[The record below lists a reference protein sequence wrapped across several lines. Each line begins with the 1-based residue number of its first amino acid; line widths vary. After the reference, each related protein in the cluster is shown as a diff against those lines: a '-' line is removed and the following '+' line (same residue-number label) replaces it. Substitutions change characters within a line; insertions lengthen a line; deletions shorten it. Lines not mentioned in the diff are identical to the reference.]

1 MMEYLMRFLQSF
13 SKEEVCLLNKAE
25 LARRF
30 NCDPRTVDR
39 YIKIANGELK
49 PKERTHTYKSKLDDY
64 KETIINKVDNYGCT
78 AMSVYKFIQKKGYT
92 GKYSIVAD
100 FVSKHKDNE
109 IKKATIRFETNPG
122 LQGQVDWKEDLR
134 LVNRK
139 GDEFKVN
146 IFLMVLGYSRYKYI
160 ELTTDRS
167 QNTLFRCLINAFKF
181 YGGVPKEILFDNM
194 KTVVDHAKSSFTST
208 IFNDSFS
215 YFARDACFKPIA
227 CRPYRP
233 QTKGKVESL
242 AKLMDRLKAYNEE
255 FDTWTD
261 LEIIVKNFMYDINN
275 EISQATNERP
285 IDMFYKEKE
294 HLLPKSNLNTLYSYI
309 SDQEDNTVKVN
320 RESMIKYEGR
330 KYSVPIKYIGE
341 RMSVICDDYNNL
353 RIYYNG
359 KFVISHQKTSRP
371 YNYTID
377 TAYEILKSDAM
388 KNNSDD
394 EILTYV
400 KSNLMQLDNKF
411 GDV

>member
-134 LVNRK
+134 LVTRK

-388 KNNSDD
+388 KNSSDD

>member
-1 MMEYLMRFLQSF
+1 MMEYIMRFLKNF

-30 NCDPRTVDR
+30 NCDPRTIDR

-64 KETIINKVDNYGCT
+64 KEIIINKVDNYGCT

-109 IKKATIRFETNPG
+109 TKKATIRFETNPG
-122 LQGQVDWKEDLR
+122 LQGQVDWKEDLK

-139 GDEFKVN
+139 GEEFKVN

-167 QNTLFRCLINAFKF
+167 QDTLFGCLINAFKF

-208 IFNDSFS
+208 IFNDSFL

-255 FDTWTD
+255 FDTLTD

-275 EISQATNERP
+275 EISQATNKRP
-285 IDMFYKEKE
+285 TDMFHKEKE
-294 HLLPKSNLNTLYSYI
+294 HLLPKSDLNTLYSYI

-330 KYSVPIKYIGE
+330 KYSVPIKYIGK

>member
-109 IKKATIRFETNPG
+109 VKKATIRFETNPG

-388 KNNSDD
+388 KNSSDD

>member
-388 KNNSDD
+388 KNSSDD

>member
-388 KNNSDD
+388 KNSNDD

>member
-285 IDMFYKEKE
+285 TDMFYKEKE

>member
-13 SKEEVCLLNKAE
+13 NKEEVCLLNKAE

-388 KNNSDD
+388 KNSSDD